1 MLATVVETKE
11 LAETVLAAAVG
22 GIGITALF
30 SVVIFGVA
38 RSADMRRDDRPVLA
52 AAYGGLAAF
61 SALATVAGIVL
72 GMIVMLSK

>member
-11 LAETVLAAAVG
+11 LAETVVAAAVG

-30 SVVIFGVA
+30 SMIIFGVA

-52 AAYGGLAAF
+52 AAYGSLAGV
-61 SALATVAGIVL
+61 ALIATTAGIVL
-72 GMIVMLSK
+72 GMVVMLSK

>member
-1 MLATVVETKE
+1 MLATVIETKE

-30 SVVIFGVA
+30 SLIIFGAA

-52 AAYGGLAAF
+52 TAYGGLAGVAF
-61 SALATVAGIVL
+61 LATAAGIVL
-72 GMIVMLSK
+72 GMVVMLSK